1 MSRSSVAFP
10 VPLEFGI
17 QEVGLRSH
25 PGLPALVSSLHGSL
39 NWRAEPSYA
48 LKCSSIC
55 LKYCTVYVLYGIYC
69 TVCKH
74 EYNTVSTRTSASACT
89 SIDTRTIVL
98 SVYWS

>member
-1 MSRSSVAFP
+1 MSRSGVAFP

-48 LKCSSIC
+48 RD
-55 LKYCTVYVLYGIYC
+55 TPVWELYKDTGWC
-69 TVCKH
+69 EPT
-74 EYNTVSTRTSASACT
+74 TRLTH
-89 SIDTRTIVL
+89 IVNEIKT
-98 SVYWS
+98 